1 VGDTAKAQTKST
13 LSVRRAFVVQ
23 FRETANASG
32 RVWQGRVEQIASGQW
47 TSFTSRAQ
55 LLAFLSSILLRDG
68 DE

>member
-1 VGDTAKAQTKST
+1 
-13 LSVRRAFVVQ
+13 VRRAFVVQ
-23 FRETANASG
+23 FRETTNASE

-47 TSFTSRAQ
+47 TTFTSRAQ

>member
-1 VGDTAKAQTKST
+1 MGDTAKAQTRSI

-23 FRETANASG
+23 FRETSNASR

-47 TSFTSRAQ
+47 TTFTSRGQ
-55 LLAFLSSILLRDG
+55 LLAFLSSILRRDG